1 MATSITVKSPNG
13 ESTIYEVSLFDVIDI
28 KKGDYVLV
36 PERPELLDLEIIDDS
51 LKINFP
57 DENSVVVKDIITFIK
72 QNSSTDTH
80 GLMDK
85 LDTSAI
91 SFLDEK
97 GDFEEIDLVDKL
109 LTLIEKSPKANE
121 SLSPTEN
128 NESDTNVSDTNI
140 TSDNRPT
147 IRGIT
152 ESGARVTITDDAGNV
167 LGSTIADEDGNY
179 LITTSELSN
188 GTQNLKITATDKEG
202 NSGTEIQTITVNSS
216 ELDIKKFEITNIS
229 DANEEYS
236 YINISGKGLESKN
249 SVSIFDEDG
258 IKVATTTI
266 REDRT
271 WSVGISNFAGT
282 PVSNKEFFKAIENDI
297 AGNEIAQ
304 IDSNHYWNEKLTS
317 LDEESTDEFETVDIV
332 DEESNIDTIAS
343 VENESMLSDAEV
355 ENDVS
360 EDDMT
365 SVFDEL
371 AIVESLENS
380 IEEYGSDESI
390 SIDEEDIEYEDDLSY
405 IEDDFLN
412 DVQIESL
419 PTTKDLTLTGMEES
433 VEDEILEQSNNE
445 QTKKENDDVPLH
457 VEESEVETSMD
468 NEISIDDTTDNN
480 DEIDL
485 SVPVD
490 ETEEVQ
496 KYAKDWLKT
505 GVQVK
510 DGDDIFEVW
519 TKDDATVYVDI
530 STTLIDI

>member
-1 MATSITVKSPNG
+1 VATNITVKSPNG
-13 ESTIYEVSLFDVIDI
+13 ESAIYEVSLFDVIDI

-36 PERPELLDLEIIDDS
+36 SERPELLGLEIIDDS

-57 DENSVVVKDIITFIK
+57 DGNSVVVKDIVTFIN
-72 QNSSTDTH
+72 QNNPTDTH

-97 GDFEEIDLVDKL
+97 GNFEEIDLVDKL
-109 LTLIEKSPKANE
+109 LTLIEESEKAHKAVSPA
-121 SLSPTEN
+121 LIDG
-128 NESDTNVSDTNI
+128 SDTNALNTNI

-152 ESGARVTITDDAGNV
+152 ESGATVTITDDDENI

-179 LITTSELSN
+179 SIRTSELSN
-188 GTQNLKITATDKEG
+188 GTQNLKITATDKAG
-202 NSGTEIQTITVNSS
+202 NSGTEIQTITVNTS
-216 ELDIKKFEITNIS
+216 ESDIKKLEITNIS

-258 IKVATTTI
+258 IKVATTII

-282 PVSNKEFFKAIENDI
+282 PVSNKEFFKAIANDI

-304 IDSNHYWNEKLTS
+304 IDSNHYWNEKLSS
-317 LDEESTDEFETVDIV
+317 LADELTDEFETADIT
-332 DEESNIDTIAS
+332 DEESNTDTIAS
-343 VENESMLSDAEV
+343 VENGSMLSDTEI
-355 ENDVS
+355 ENDVL

-365 SVFDEL
+365 TVFDEL
-371 AIVESLENS
+371 DIVESLENR

-419 PTTKDLTLTGMEES
+419 PTTKDLTLTGIEGS
-433 VEDEILEQSNNE
+433 VEDEIILEQSNNE
-445 QTKKENDDVPLH
+445 DTKTENDDVPLD
-457 VEESEVETSMD
+457 EQEPEVKVPMD
-468 NEISIDDTTDNN
+468 KELSNNATDKS
-480 DEIDL
+480 DEIDANEAIA
-485 SVPVD
+485 
-490 ETEEVQ
+490 ETKEVLEYTKGWTKSTNQ
-496 KYAKDWLKT
+496 M
-505 GVQVK
+505 K
-510 DGDDIFEVW
+510 DGDATFEVW
-519 TKDDATVYVDI
+519 TKDNVIVYIDTSTSVTDI
-530 STTLIDI
+530 

>member
-57 DENSVVVKDIITFIK
+57 DRNSVVVKDIITFIK

-109 LTLIEKSPKANE
+109 LTLIEESEKAHKAV
-121 SLSPTEN
+121 SSALIDG
-128 NESDTNVSDTNI
+128 SDTNAYTNI

-152 ESGARVTITDDAGNV
+152 ESGATVTITDDDENI

-179 LITTSELSN
+179 SIRTSELSN
-188 GTQNLKITATDKEG
+188 GTQNLKITATDKAG
-202 NSGTEIQTITVNSS
+202 NSGTEIQTITVNKTAS
-216 ELDIKKFEITNIS
+216 DIKKLEITNIS

-266 REDRT
+266 LEDGT
-271 WSVGISNFAGT
+271 WSAGISNFAGT

-304 IDSNHYWNEKLTS
+304 IDSNHYWTEKLDS
-317 LDEESTDEFETVDIV
+317 LDTQATVDFVMTGIV
-332 DEESNIDTIAS
+332 DDEINTDTMQS
-343 VENESMLSDAEV
+343 LENENTLYDAKIE
-355 ENDVS
+355 DDISQYDMRTVS
-360 EDDMT
+360 E
-365 SVFDEL
+365 EL
-371 AIVESLENS
+371 AIVESLENI
-380 IEEYGSDESI
+380 IEEDESEEI
-390 SIDEEDIEYEDDLSY
+390 NSIDEENIEYEDELDY
-405 IEDDFLN
+405 IEDDFLD

-419 PTTKDLTLTGMEES
+419 PTTKALTLTGIEGS

-445 QTKKENDDVPLH
+445 DTKIENDDVPLD
-457 VEESEVETSMD
+457 EQEPEVKVSMD
-468 NEISIDDTTDNN
+468 NELSNNATDKS
-480 DEIDL
+480 DEIDANEAIA
-485 SVPVD
+485 
-490 ETEEVQ
+490 ETKEVLEYTKGWTKSTNQ
-496 KYAKDWLKT
+496 M
-505 GVQVK
+505 K
-510 DGDDIFEVW
+510 DGDATFEVW
-519 TKDDATVYVDI
+519 TKDNATVYIDTSTSVTDI
-530 STTLIDI
+530 

>member
-1 MATSITVKSPNG
+1 MATNITVKSPNG
-13 ESTIYEVSLFDVIDI
+13 ENAIYEVSLFNVIDI

-36 PERPELLDLEIIDDS
+36 SERPELLGLEIIDDS

-57 DENSVVVKDIITFIK
+57 DGNSVVVKDIVTFIN
-72 QNSSTDTH
+72 QNNPTDTH

-109 LTLIEKSPKANE
+109 LTLIEESEKAHKAVSPA
-121 SLSPTEN
+121 LIDG
-128 NESDTNVSDTNI
+128 SDTNALNTNI

-152 ESGARVTITDDAGNV
+152 ESGATVTITDDDENI

-179 LITTSELSN
+179 SITTSELLN

-216 ELDIKKFEITNIS
+216 ESDIKKFEITNIS

-304 IDSNHYWNEKLTS
+304 INSNQYWTEKLDS
-317 LDEESTDEFETVDIV
+317 LDTQATVDFVMTGIV
-332 DEESNIDTIAS
+332 DDENNTDTIQS
-343 VENESMLSDAEV
+343 LENENTLYDAKIKDDISQYDV
-355 ENDVS
+355 RTVS
-360 EDDMT
+360 E
-365 SVFDEL
+365 EL
-371 AIVESLENS
+371 AIVESLENI
-380 IEEYGSDESI
+380 IEEDENEEI
-390 SIDEEDIEYEDDLSY
+390 NSIDEDNIEYEDELDY
-405 IEDDFLN
+405 IEDDFLSE
-412 DVQIESL
+412 VQMESL
-419 PTTKDLTLTGMEES
+419 PTTKALTLTGMEES
-433 VEDEILEQSNNE
+433 VENEILEQSNNKD
-445 QTKKENDDVPLH
+445 TKIENDDVPID
-457 VEESEVETSMD
+457 VQETEIVAPID
-468 NEISIDDTTDNN
+468 NVISISDDTNNN
-480 DEIDL
+480 DEIDS
-485 SVPVD
+485 SVSID
-490 ETEEVQ
+490 ETEEEK
-496 KYAKDWLKT
+496 KYANDWLKT

-530 STTLIDI
+530 STTLIYI